1 MPGAAGA
8 ATRSGPAWPAPG
20 EAPTRQGPTG
30 WPADGN
36 GATRLPPAGAPSL
49 RPRPTTGRTPKPRA
63 TRSKER
69 RRGGWLAALLVL
81 GLLAVGL
88 ATRAGGLLGGP
99 VRVPTVVGE
108 EVADATRSLQSR
120 GLRVRVGEPVPS
132 ERVHEGLVAT
142 QSVAG
147 GEAVSRRTT
156 VELRPS
162 LGILV
167 PDLVGRPAASAR
179 TSLQDLAI
187 RFRQE
192 PATSLTVAHDR
203 IVGTRPPAGTALK
216 DDQVIVLRVSVGKPK
231 VQVPQVAGRRF
242 EVAREM
248 LAAAHLDAARRAE
261 FHDFVPAGRVVGTDP
276 AAGATATWG
285 SKVTVVVSKGP
296 DLVVVPDVV
305 GLTKRQAERRLRAA
319 GLNWSYSFFGIGS
332 RVTEQR
338 PKAGEKAR
346 RGSHVQLMLNVL

>member
-1 MPGAAGA
+1 
-8 ATRSGPAWPAPG
+8 
-20 EAPTRQGPTG
+20 
-30 WPADGN
+30 
-36 GATRLPPAGAPSL
+36 
-49 RPRPTTGRTPKPRA
+49 
-63 TRSKER
+63 
-69 RRGGWLAALLVL
+69 VV

-108 EVADATRSLQSR
+108 RVPDATRSLQSR

-142 QSVAG
+142 QSIAG

-167 PDLVGRPAASAR
+167 PDLVGRLAPSAR
-179 TSLQDLAI
+179 TTLQDLAI

-192 PATSLTVAHDR
+192 PATSLTVARDR
-203 IVGTRPPAGTALK
+203 IVDTRPPAGTALK
-216 DDQVIVLRVSVGKPK
+216 DDQTVVLMVSIGKPK
-231 VQVPQVAGRRF
+231 VQVPPVAGRRF

-248 LAAAHLDAARRAE
+248 LAAVHLDAARRAE
-261 FHDFVPAGRVVGTDP
+261 FHDFVPEGRVIGTDP

-285 SKVTVVVSKGP
+285 STVTVVVSKGP

-338 PKAGEKAR
+338 PAPGEKAK
-346 RGSHVQLMLNVL
+346 RGSQVQLMLNVL